1 MTTSNTVTALA
12 TRPSVSTRRG
22 TTPLLLAAAL
32 LMGAAHAA
40 SAQTP
45 MDGTP
50 VAAQPALWEFR
61 VSSGAMVPTGIQR
74 ETIKN
79 APLTIAQ
86 LSYLVRPLFAVTGS
100 FGWARSHDLATATSP
115 KLDVFT
121 YDLGGEAR
129 APQWRAGH
137 ALTFNPFA
145 GAGVGGRS
153 YNYRKLD
160 VDATR
165 NVSAY
170 AAVGGEVGLRR
181 VHVRLEVR
189 DYVGGFKPLAGGGQS
204 DTRNDVVM
212 MIGLR
217 IGTR

>member
-1 MTTSNTVTALA
+1 MTISNIATVVASHRSA
-12 TRPSVSTRRG
+12 FIFRSR
-22 TTPLLLAAAL
+22 TPLMLAAAIL
-32 LMGAAHAA
+32 LGAAHAA
-40 SAQTP
+40 SAQP
-45 MDGTP
+45 PIDVTP
-50 VAAQPALWEFR
+50 VAAQPARWEFR
-61 VSSGAMVPTGIQR
+61 VSSGAMVPTGVQR

-100 FGWARSHDLATATSP
+100 FGWARSHDLATAASP

-129 APQWRAGH
+129 APQWRAGR
-137 ALTFNPFA
+137 AVTFNPFA
-145 GAGVGGRS
+145 GAGIGGRS

-189 DYVGGFKPLAGGGQS
+189 DYVGGFKPLAGGGQG
-204 DTRNDVVM
+204 DTRNDIVM
-212 MIGLR
+212 MVGLR